1 MKSRLFSAGLLLTL
15 SASILCG
22 CGLIPTGST
31 EVVTVITTDVTPEGT
46 VDMEYVNALNAVL
59 AYLSER
65 YGEQA
70 PPPGL
75 AWTGENVTPDRIVGS
90 LDFKYTAQDG
100 DWVARISR
108 PVVAPEA
115 VVYKVFLYSR
125 TGGFYWQ
132 GEVDADGQVTEPRV
146 NLVEEMGLSG
156 IMKVKVVEFDLASDS
171 ATRGQYI
178 DRLTLTEPQLL
189 NEIVTALDTDLRV
202 APKVACIPEYQLHFH
217 LADGTVQE
225 LEYSCGGATF
235 LRGKQ
240 DFWQGE
246 DFFPPEQFDALIQA
260 QLASTLPSQV
270 NVAEQAGLTR
280 TVKIEILETIHSEVT
295 GSPGVVEAQVPELR
309 LTIVDSQII
318 EQIVAALDADIPLG
332 PRARVPASFILQ
344 FHLDDGTV
352 QTFGYVG
359 DSESPAFLSGGQ
371 GFWRGQQGEPPAEF
385 DRLLQEQ
392 LASTGT
398 LSVSEL
404 LENPVYDTEI
414 RVHGQVSLLGELF
427 CPCFELTSG
436 GKKVQVWYDLMV
448 EDDGTES
455 PAVSVEGIQNGDQVV
470 VTGELKTAGAHTSPN
485 DFWASKIEKAQ

>member
-1 MKSRLFSAGLLLTL
+1 MKSRLFPASLLLTL
-15 SASILCG
+15 SALILSG

-75 AWTGENVTPDRIVGS
+75 AWKGENTTPGGMVGS
-90 LDFKYTAQDG
+90 SDFKYTAQDG
-100 DWVARISR
+100 DWVASISR

-115 VVYKVFLYSR
+115 IVYKVFLYSR
-125 TGGFYWQ
+125 SGDFYWQ
-132 GEVDADGQVTEPRV
+132 GEVDAEGQVTEPRV
-146 NLVEEMGLSG
+146 NLAKEMGLSV
-156 IMKVKVVEFDLASDS
+156 ITKVEVVEFDLASDS

-178 DRLTLTEPQLL
+178 DRLTITEPQVL

-202 APKVACIPEYQLHFH
+202 APKVACIPEYQLLFH

-240 DFWQGE
+240 DLWQGE

-260 QLASTLPSQV
+260 QLASTLPSHV
-270 NVAEQAGLTR
+270 NATEQAELAR
-280 TVKIEILETIHSEVT
+280 TIKIEILETIHSEVT

-309 LTIVDSQII
+309 LTIVDSQVI

-332 PRARVPASFILQ
+332 PRARVPATFILQ
-344 FHLDDGTV
+344 FHLDDGTM
-352 QTFGYVG
+352 QQFGYVS
-359 DSESPAFLSGGQ
+359 DSENPSFLSGGQ
-371 GFWRGQQGEPPAEF
+371 GFWRGQQGEPSAEF

-392 LASTGT
+392 LAATET

-404 LENPVYDTEI
+404 MENPIYDTGV
-414 RVHGQVSLLGELF
+414 RVYGQVSLLGELF

-436 GKKVQVWYDLMV
+436 GKKVVVWYGLMV
-448 EDDGTES
+448 EDDGTER
-455 PAVSVEGIQNGDQVV
+455 PAVSVEGIQNGDRVV
-470 VTGELKTAGAHTSPN
+470 VTGELKTAGTHTSPN
-485 DFWASKIEKAQ
+485 DFWASSIEKAQ